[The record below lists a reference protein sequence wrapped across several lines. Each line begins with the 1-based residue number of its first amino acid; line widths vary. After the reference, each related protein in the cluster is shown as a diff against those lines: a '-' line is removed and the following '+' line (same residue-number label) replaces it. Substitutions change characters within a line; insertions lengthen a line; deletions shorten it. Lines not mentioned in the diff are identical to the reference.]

1 MAEKRRVLRADKLF
15 DMSVQQYTADL
26 REFLV
31 LAGTPQAE
39 AWQWSSHC
47 ARRGSAADVL
57 AAEGP
62 LPLAL
67 GGAGWRA
74 NPRAFGV
81 PGMLAHGEW
90 ATKAAAAHYASLD
103 EMDQCS
109 LAISIAEDS
118 GSD

>member
-1 MAEKRRVLRADKLF
+1 MF

-31 LAGTPQAE
+31 LAGIPQAE
-39 AWQWSSHC
+39 ALQWTSHC

-67 GGAGWRA
+67 GGVGWRA
-74 NPRAFGV
+74 NHRTFGV

-90 ATKAAAAHYASLD
+90 TTKAAAAHYASLG

-109 LAISIAEDS
+109 LALSIAEES
-118 GSD
+118 GSE